1 MLLRVLFAC
10 LLMLIAPVAEA
21 KFTTPKYN
29 FTLKLM
35 PDEELRSDL
44 NWINYR
50 MQNDFGPK
58 LSKEYSEKLAAQ
70 KPLMHPV
77 DVGMMTDQRK
87 EAYYKQCAED
97 LVKITKPMRDR
108 EIMFII
114 DQFEDADL
122 ERVKNFFEAYPKFA
136 NTLMNYD
143 HYRTLTYEVHAVFTQ
158 DHKKRWEIAADI
170 AVMLLQTKP
179 LYIDFN
185 DEKVENRFTNNV
197 VNYLTNNFDMK
208 QLATIKEF
216 MGSMLGQKY
225 LGIVYRL
232 YNGRYHALQEIYKKN
247 YPVFAEPEQEK
258 KSGKEFE

>member
-1 MLLRVLFAC
+1 MNLRILFAC
-10 LLMLIAPVAEA
+10 LFILLAPDAEA

-58 LSKEYSEKLAAQ
+58 MTKEFSEKLSAQ

-77 DVGMMTDQRK
+77 DVSQETDKRK
-87 EAYYKQCAED
+87 EDYFKKASDD
-97 LVKITKPMRDR
+97 LAKITKPMRDR

-114 DQFEDADL
+114 DQFEEADL
-122 ERVKNFFEAYPKFA
+122 ERVKNFFEAYPKMSNA
-136 NTLMNYD
+136 MMNYD
-143 HYRTLTYEVHAVFTQ
+143 HYRTLGYEVHAVYTP
-158 DHKKRWEIAADI
+158 DHKARWEIAADI
-170 AVMLLQTKP
+170 AVMLLAVKP

-185 DEKVENRFTNNV
+185 DEKVENRFTNNT

-208 QLATIKEF
+208 QLQTIKQF
-216 MGSMLGQKY
+216 IGSPVGQKY
-225 LGIVYRL
+225 VNILYRL
-232 YNGRYHALQEIYKKN
+232 YGDRYHALQDIYKKN
-247 YPVFAEPEQEK
+247 YLMFAEPEPEK